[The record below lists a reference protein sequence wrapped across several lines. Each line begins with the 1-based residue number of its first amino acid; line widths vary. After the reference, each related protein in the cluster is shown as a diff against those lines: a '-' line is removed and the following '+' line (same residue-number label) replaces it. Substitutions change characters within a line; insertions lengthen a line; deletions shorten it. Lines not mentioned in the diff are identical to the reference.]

1 MNKLTPKI
9 TLHLK
14 DMRITPLNRLYTPII
29 KKGRPAMITSK
40 ESRICKAIIRRE
52 AMRQKQNKKLVGNL
66 SMCID
71 MIISNN
77 KAPDIDAIQK
87 VLCDALEGSCY
98 ENDSQIVDMHTR
110 KHVNQGVNE
119 VLVSIEV
126 IEAEWR
132 VVAYRADSR
141 K

>member
-1 MNKLTPKI
+1 MNRLTPKI
-9 TLHLK
+9 SLYLK
-14 DMRITPLNRLYTPII
+14 DMRITPLNRLYTPIV
-29 KKGRPAMITSK
+29 KKGKPAIITSK
-40 ESRICKAIIRRE
+40 ESRLCKALIRRE
-52 AMRQKQNKKLVGNL
+52 VIKQKQNKMIEGSL

-71 MIISNN
+71 MIIANN

-87 VLCDALEGSCY
+87 VLCDALEGFCY

-126 IEAEWR
+126 MNE
-132 VVAYRADSR
+132 S
-141 K
+141 